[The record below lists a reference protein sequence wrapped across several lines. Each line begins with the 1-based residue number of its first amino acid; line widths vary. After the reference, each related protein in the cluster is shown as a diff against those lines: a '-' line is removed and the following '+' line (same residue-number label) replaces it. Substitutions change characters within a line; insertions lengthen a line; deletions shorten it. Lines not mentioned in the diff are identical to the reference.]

1 MGLLQPGAG
10 FVSLAAKQVTKHF
23 VTGQRWPLEPEH
35 TVAVDRV
42 DCSVDAGQT
51 LGVVGESGSGKST
64 LARLMLGLLE
74 PTSGSVEFD
83 GRPIKKFGSSQRH
96 EFHRAV
102 QPIFQDPRSSLNWR
116 HSIQAIITEPLQNF
130 GQPAEQRRQRALALL
145 ESVRLPTHI
154 LQRRTFDVS
163 GGQLQRV
170 AIARALAL
178 DPTYLICDEPL
189 SALDVS
195 VQAGVLNLLLELQS
209 SRNLAMMFISH
220 DLEVVRH
227 VSDRVIVMYHGA
239 VMEDAP
245 ATDLYG
251 RPRHPYTQVLLG
263 RASPLPEDAAAPPVA
278 AATSR
283 SGASQCPFADRC
295 PMRQDICFKERPL
308 LREVATGH
316 RAACHFA

>member
-1 MGLLQPGAG
+1 MSLQASS
-10 FVSLAAKQVTKHF
+10 VSKHF
-23 VTGQRWPLEPEH
+23 TTSQRWPLKPDF

-42 DCSVDAGQT
+42 DCTIVPGQT

-64 LARLMLGLLE
+64 LARLMLGLID
-74 PTSGSVEFD
+74 PTAGAVEFE
-83 GRPIKKFGSSQRH
+83 GRSLVRFGSAQWR
-96 EFHRAV
+96 EFRRAV

-116 HSIQAIITEPLQNF
+116 HSIQTIITEPMQNF
-130 GQPAEQRRQRALALL
+130 ALPRTERHGRALALL
-145 ESVRLPTHI
+145 EQVRLPSNI
-154 LQRRTFDVS
+154 LRRRTFDVS

-178 DPTYLICDEPL
+178 DPKYLICDEPL

-195 VQAGVLNLLLELQS
+195 VQAGVLNLLLDLQT

-245 ATDLYG
+245 ATDLYSK
-251 RPRHPYTQVLLG
+251 PRHPYTQVLLG
-263 RASPLPEDAAAPPVA
+263 RSNPLAEDAAGPPVSA
-278 AATSR
+278 DGMTR
-283 SGASQCPFADRC
+283 ETTCPFTDRC
-295 PMRQDICFKERPL
+295 PMRQEICFRERPA
-308 LREVATGH
+308 LREVAPGH
-316 RAACHFA
+316 RAACHFAS

>member
-1 MGLLQPGAG
+1 MTL
-10 FVSLAAKQVTKHF
+10 SAAMVTKRF
-23 VTGQRWPLEPEH
+23 VTGHRWPLEPQS
-35 TVAVDRV
+35 TIAVDGV
-42 DCSVDAGQT
+42 DCAIEPGQT

-64 LARLMLGLLE
+64 LARLMLGLIE
-74 PTSGSVEFD
+74 PTSGSVEFE
-83 GRPIKKFGSSQRH
+83 GRPLKKFGSSDWRA
-96 EFHRAV
+96 FRAAV

-116 HSIQAIITEPLQNF
+116 HSIQTIITEPLVNF
-130 GQPAEQRRQRALALL
+130 GQPAKQRRERALELL

-154 LQRRTFDVS
+154 LKRRTFDVS

-178 DPTYLICDEPL
+178 DPRYLICDEPL

-195 VQAGVLNLLLELQS
+195 VQAGVLNLLLELQAN
-209 SRNLAMMFISH
+209 RKLAMMFISH

-245 ATDLYG
+245 AMDMYS

-263 RASPLPEDAAAPPVA
+263 RASPLPEDAHVPQVAPAA
-278 AATSR
+278 
-283 SGASQCPFADRC
+283 GASADSHCPFVDRC
-295 PMRQDICFKERPL
+295 PLRQDRCFKERPA
-308 LREVATGH
+308 LRELAPGH

>member
-1 MGLLQPGAG
+1 MT
-10 FVSLAAKQVTKHF
+10 LAAKSVTRHF
-23 VTGQRWPLEPEH
+23 VNSHRWPLPPDY
-35 TVAVDRV
+35 TVGVDRV
-42 DCSVDAGQT
+42 DCTVEPGRT

-74 PTSGSVEFD
+74 PTSGSIEFE
-83 GRPIKKFGSSQRH
+83 GRPLAKFGSAQWRDFRRS
-96 EFHRAV
+96 V

-116 HSIQAIITEPLQNF
+116 HSIQTIITEPLQNF
-130 GQPAEQRRQRALALL
+130 GRPAAERTRRALSLL
-145 ESVRLPTHI
+145 DQVRLPANI
-154 LQRRTFDVS
+154 LRRRTFDVS

-178 DPTYLICDEPL
+178 DPRYLICDEPL

-195 VQAGVLNLLLELQS
+195 VQAGVLNLLLDLQA

-245 ATDLYG
+245 AVDLYTK
-251 RPRHPYTQVLLG
+251 PRHPYTQVLLG
-263 RASPLPEDAAAPPVA
+263 RSSPLPEDSAAPA
-278 AATSR
+278 AATT
-283 SGASQCPFADRC
+283 GTPATTCPFADRC
-295 PMRQDICFKERPL
+295 PQRQDLCFQKRPEL
-308 LREVATGH
+308 KEVAPRH

>member
-1 MGLLQPGAG
+1 MSLVAQS
-10 FVSLAAKQVTKHF
+10 VSRDF
-23 VTGQRWPLEPEH
+23 VTSRRWPLPTEV

-42 DCSVDAGQT
+42 DCSVDPGRT

-64 LARLMLGLLE
+64 LARLVLGLLE
-74 PTSGSVEFD
+74 PTSGTIEFD
-83 GRPIKKFGSSQRH
+83 GRTLNRFGSSEWRA
-96 EFHRAV
+96 FRRAV

-116 HSIQAIITEPLQNF
+116 HSIETIITEPLRNF
-130 GQPAEQRRQRALALL
+130 GVAEAERKQKALGLL
-145 ESVRLPTHI
+145 QQVRLPTHI
-154 LQRRTFDVS
+154 LRRQTSDVS

-209 SRNLAMMFISH
+209 SRELAMMFISH

-227 VSDRVIVMYHGA
+227 VSDRVIVMYRGA

-245 ATDLYG
+245 AADLY
-251 RPRHPYTQVLLG
+251 RQPRHPYTQVLLG
-263 RASPLPEDAAAPPVA
+263 RASPLPEDAAAPAA
-278 AATSR
+278 AATLP
-283 SGASQCPFADRC
+283 GAQTIATRCPFADRC
-295 PMRQDICFKERPL
+295 PMRQARCFEERPL
-308 LREVATGH
+308 LRQVGKEQQ
-316 RAACHFA
+316 AACHFA